1 VLNMVGN
8 LGGVVGI
15 PIVAWLTGRGEWT
28 GAFALGTALIF
39 IGAALWLLIDAERNL
54 GESATPANEALGE
67 L

>member
-1 VLNMVGN
+1 
-8 LGGVVGI
+8 
-15 PIVAWLTGRGEWT
+15 
-28 GAFALGTALIF
+28 LIF